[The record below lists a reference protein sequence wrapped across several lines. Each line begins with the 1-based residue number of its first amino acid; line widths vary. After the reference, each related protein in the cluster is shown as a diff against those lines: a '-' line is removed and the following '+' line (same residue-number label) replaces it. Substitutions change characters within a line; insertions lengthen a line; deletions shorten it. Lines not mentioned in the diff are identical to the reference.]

1 MSKQVKSILLV
12 FVALGI
18 AAFIVWHFVIVKQQA
33 HSDTLPGGQLSAVRG
48 N

>member
-1 MSKQVKSILLV
+1 MSNNVKSTLLI
-12 FVALGI
+12 FVAIGI

-33 HSDTLPGGQLSAVRG
+33 SSETLPGGQSSVVRA